1 MQVMRVWVLG
11 RWQRAQ
17 GDSLGKPGPGL
28 GKSWGWSCCRVFRSN
43 KGTGAAGAEESGRTV
58 GPPRSSRTGDAA
70 NEAQVLREREA
81 SEGEGAAGAGLTEAF
96 AGSCCHAVSQGQ
108 GCERRRLSGKE
119 SACSAGG
126 PGSTPG
132 SGGSPGEGHGYP
144 LQYPWPGEFHGPR
157 SLVGHTPRDRK
168 ESDTTQQARRQRL

>member
-1 MQVMRVWVLG
+1 MAEGTG
-11 RWQRAQ
+11 RFSGEA
-17 GDSLGKPGPGL
+17 GSGAGEVG
-28 GKSWGWSCCRVFRSN
+28 GWSCCRVCRSN

-70 NEAQVLREREA
+70 NEAKVLTEGQA
-81 SEGEGAAGAGLTEAF
+81 SEGEGAAGAGLTEAS

-108 GCERRRLSGKE
+108 GCKRRRLSGKE

-126 PGSTPG
+126 PGPTPG

-144 LQYPWPGEFHGPR
+144 LQYALPGEFHTLPGIAKRRTQLSRHAHKGCKRRDP
-157 SLVGHTPRDRK
+157 SESPIDLVK
-168 ESDTTQQARRQRL
+168 AR